1 MWWLGHWRLHSYN
14 TATQSRLFVPQG
26 RAIVDQLE
34 TEFLLETKQVI
45 SEALWSICGTN
56 ECMAAYWGCT
66 DNRPIIGIGR
76 LSAVLP
82 IIGIG
87 RLLAG
92 IGRLLFPMYYDSIG
106 YWNYI
111 FLIWTDNKFSF
122 YSYTNSANVLV
133 ALFSYALVCCI
144 IQ

>member
-1 MWWLGHWRLHSYN
+1 
-14 TATQSRLFVPQG
+14 VPQG

-76 LSAVLP
+76 L
-82 IIGIG
+82 
-87 RLLAG
+87 LAG

-106 YWNYI
+106 YW
-111 FLIWTDNKFSF
+111 
-122 YSYTNSANVLV
+122 
-133 ALFSYALVCCI
+133 
-144 IQ
+144 